1 MKPSFEQLHVD
12 VSYVETLT
20 RMGITE
26 PTPIQEEAIP
36 ALLSGQ
42 DVIAQSATGSGK
54 TLAYVLPALHNIDPD
69 DKHVQVMII
78 VPTRELGM
86 QIVQVVQKLTEGGS
100 IRIQPLIGGASLS
113 RQVDKLKEHPH
124 MVVGTPGRI
133 KELIQM
139 RKLSVHFVKTVIV
152 DEVDQVFELGNMQEV
167 EAVLKAMLKSKQVAF
182 FSATMPPRILETA
195 ERWMQDPI
203 KVQIK
208 LKQPAH
214 EHLYVVC
221 EERDK
226 IDMLR
231 RLVRHYNPLAA
242 IVFIN
247 DTDDIGEVLAKL
259 QYVGLSVAALYGD
272 SGKQERAKVMQD
284 FRNNKFQLLLAT
296 DVAARGLDIEGV
308 SHVINLDPPLDADH
322 YVHRIGRTGRMGRK
336 GTAISIVTP
345 KQTFIMK
352 KFSQSL
358 HVPFH
363 KKVLYGGNI
372 LNPEELPARKKRL
385 QTNSSQQTTK
395 VKKTVKQRE
404 RDRKQKGR
412 PKRFRPE

>member
-1 MKPSFEQLHVD
+1 MKASFEQLQID
-12 VSYVETLT
+12 DSYVKALT

-26 PTPIQEEAIP
+26 PTSIQEEAIP

-54 TLAYVLPALHNIDPD
+54 TLAYILPALHKIDPN
-69 DKHVQVMII
+69 DKHVQVMIL
-78 VPTRELGM
+78 VPTRELGV
-86 QIVQVVQKLTEGGS
+86 QIIQVVQKLTEDGP
-100 IRIQPLIGGASLS
+100 IRVQSLIGGASLS
-113 RQVDKLKEHPH
+113 RQVDKLKERPH

-133 KELIQM
+133 KELIGM
-139 RKLSVHFVKTVIV
+139 RKLSGHFVKTVIV
-152 DEVDQVFELGNMQEV
+152 DEVDQVFDLGNMQDV
-167 EAVLKAMLKSKQVAF
+167 EAILKTMLKSRQVAF
-182 FSATMPPRILETA
+182 FSATMPVKILEIA
-195 ERWMQDPI
+195 DRWMKDPVR
-203 KVQIK
+203 VQIQ
-208 LKQPAH
+208 LKQPTH

-226 IDMLR
+226 IDTLR
-231 RLVRHYNPLAA
+231 RLVRHYNPQAA

-259 QYVGLSVAALYGD
+259 QYAGLSVAALYGD
-272 SGKQERAKVMQD
+272 SGKQERAKVMQN

-358 HVPFH
+358 DAPFH
-363 KKVLYGGNI
+363 RKVLYGGEI
-372 LNPEELPARKKRL
+372 LNPEELSAQKKRL
-385 QTNSSQQTTK
+385 TVHSSTQTDQM
-395 VKKTVKQRE
+395 KKKVKQRE
-404 RDRKQKGR
+404 RDRKQKGK
-412 PKRFRPE
+412 PKKFRPE